1 MQLSRLWV
9 FLSVLSTSSC
19 PTPPL
24 ASFRGRCDSL
34 PLFPRVA
41 RTSNLL
47 PPPSFL
53 PSATAAAALA
63 ASAAAAFRAPIAPE
77 QIHIAYTSAGGS
89 ALSVDFVGGAAAG
102 AVHWGASPSALTHSA
117 NSSSFNFSTIGW
129 MHQALMDFAGVVP
142 AGARGYYAVE
152 AGGNASAVFAV
163 TPLVANRSER
173 HVVFGDFGLRDDES
187 MRSLIAD
194 AAAGEFDS
202 VLHVGDWACE

>member
-1 MQLSRLWV
+1 M
-9 FLSVLSTSSC
+9 
-19 PTPPL
+19 P
-24 ASFRGRCDSL
+24 D
-34 PLFPRVA
+34 
-41 RTSNLL
+41 LL

-53 PSATAAAALA
+53 CSATAAALA
-63 ASAAAAFRAPIAPE
+63 ASAAAFRAPIAPE

-152 AGGNASAVFAV
+152 AGGNASAVFEV

-173 HVVFGDFGLRDDES
+173 HVVFGDFGLRNDES

-202 VLHVGDWACE
+202 VLHVGDWACEEPARARHRAFSQATRAS